1 MNCVSSLRV
10 IVCTL
15 IVLSSGFVSSCSQTD
30 GGKSTT
36 SGNEVRVMADYCL
49 KPTLSEIII
58 NYQQET
64 ANKVHVKYAV
74 YFDIHPDTPTDSVDV
89 YLLSNNQ
96 IPSSDIDST
105 AKLTGRISVLAYTIP
120 CIIVPQLNPALI
132 ANLSDLAR
140 SGTRVGI
147 ADPTHDILGAFTV
160 EILKDNHLYD
170 QIKDRLIIVE
180 TSAQD
185 LAERVARK
193 SLDAAIGWNVFPN
206 WTQGGTDVVLLSAS
220 EIPRIAAVTAWRS
233 SVPVD
238 SISADKLMTY
248 LKSDRCLE
256 VFRKWG
262 YITSPAE
269 LVTYAPIG
277 VIGGLPSE

>member
-1 MNCVSSLRV
+1 MNCVSSCRV
-10 IVCTL
+10 IACAFILLT
-15 IVLSSGFVSSCSQTD
+15 SGFVSSCNQT
-30 GGKSTT
+30 GGEKSTAG
-36 SGNEVRVMADYCL
+36 GNEVRVLADFCL
-49 KPTLSEIII
+49 KPTLSEIIT

-64 ANKVHVKYAV
+64 SNKVHVKYAD
-74 YFDIHPDTPTDSVDV
+74 YFDIHPDTPTDSADV
-89 YLLSNNQ
+89 YLLSNNR

-140 SGTRVGI
+140 PGTRVGI
-147 ADPTHDILGAFTV
+147 ADPNNDILGAFTV
-160 EILKDNHLYD
+160 EILKDNHLYEKV
-170 QIKDRLIIVE
+170 KDHLVIVE

-220 EIPRIAAVTAWRS
+220 EIPRIAAITAWRS
-233 SVPVD
+233 SAPVD

-262 YITSPAE
+262 YITSPPE
-269 LVTYAPIG
+269 LVTYAPIA
-277 VIGGLPSE
+277 VIGGTPAE